1 MQTSVFMTIALVMSL
16 CSFPKTMAQ
25 TTCKAHT
32 DCTTNQYCF
41 DKNYFDTGVWSG
53 SGFCSNNPSDCCA
66 IADAD
71 PIDKN
76 TCNCPA
82 ASKCTT
88 CFTTPFTEIYDKVG
102 TIPAYDTV
110 TTEEATGLTCL
121 KFILTLTGGADG
133 DIISAI
139 LTKANA
145 AAIDA
150 AVDADTYA
158 SADAFAADVKSKA
171 ATGSLCTFEHFATQG
186 TCTKIVQGL
195 SPTETYVLGAANKDT
210 TESNQARLVIETCGA
225 AASSA
230 NSLGSLSVVASLLAA
245 MVLAMF

>member
-1 MQTSVFMTIALVMSL
+1 MSL
-16 CSFPKTMAQ
+16 GCFPKTMAA
-25 TTCKAHT
+25 TTCKAHS
-32 DCTTNQYCF
+32 DCSANQYCF
-41 DKNYFDTGVWSG
+41 DKDYFDTGVWNG
-53 SGFCSNNPSDCCA
+53 NGYCSDVPSDCCA

-76 TCNCPA
+76 TCNCPP
-82 ASKCTT
+82 ASKCTK

-102 TIPAYDTV
+102 IIPAYDTV
-110 TTEEATGLTCL
+110 ATEEATGLTCI

-133 DIISAI
+133 DIMSAI
-139 LTKANA
+139 MTKANA

-158 SADAFAADVKSKA
+158 DADAFAADVKSKA
-171 ATGSLCTFEHFATQG
+171 VTGSVCTFEHFATQAQ
-186 TCTKIVQGL
+186 CTKIVEGL

-210 TESNQARLVIETCGA
+210 TESNSARLVVEKCGA

-230 NSLGSLSVVASLLAA
+230 NSLGSLSVFASLLAA
-245 MVLAMF
+245 MVLATF